1 MKAKFTYLT
10 AATYLIEVGSF
21 RFLTDPGF
29 DPEGTEKSEGPGHVL
44 RKNMGP
50 PIPVEDVGRID
61 AVFLSHAH
69 HFDNLDNTGK
79 AWLSKWGRV
88 ITHPDAAALLGGNA
102 EGLATWE
109 ATEITNEQGETVTVT
124 MPPGGIFDSWTAETS
139 RYHSPDW
146 WRKHLE
152 ASEIGDILECV
163 ELDDGPAMWEDKLA
177 YDLEKSGFDDEIVES
192 SRWKI
197 DQILYGRNHAPRFT
211 FFVASVNKF

>member
-1 MKAKFTYLT
+1 MTSIHYF
-10 AATYLIEVGSF
+10 G
-21 RFLTDPGF
+21 
-29 DPEGTEKSEGPGHVL
+29 
-44 RKNMGP
+44 
-50 PIPVEDVGRID
+50 
-61 AVFLSHAH
+61 
-69 HFDNLDNTGK
+69 LDNGSLGHLLRYLK
-79 AWLSKWGRV
+79 PGGRFSV
-88 ITHPDAAALLGGNA
+88 GNTCFDR
-102 EGLATWE
+102 EVSSDSVPK
-109 ATEITNEQGETVTVT
+109 IYRT